1 MKIAL
6 LADLHL
12 GVKKSDLVFQ
22 QSQLRFFKNQFVPEL
37 IEKEID
43 TIVVCGDVFDTRQT
57 LNVNTENVV
66 IDLFKNVFANFK
78 VHIIVGNHDIYHTT
92 TTEVNSLKS
101 LDLLPNVTVYEK
113 PTDIEFDGNKVLMLP
128 WITNY
133 IDFDMIVLEHY
144 KYSFAHLDVV
154 GFDMGSN
161 NLSTEGL
168 YVKQIIDKIDHT
180 YTGHYHT
187 RSRRE
192 YQDGQTITYIG
203 SPYQINRGDR
213 NQARGYGILD
223 FSNGNFEWVDN
234 HESMLF
240 TKYIY
245 PDVNEE
251 KITGNQVDIEIP
263 YDKINETKKIYDLV
277 ERLNKLKPAYPV
289 NTFNGDNP
297 NETTDMEIEV
307 DQLNLLTIFKSYVD
321 QLETDMD
328 KTEIYNELV
337 KLYDTFRGVNS
348 QMKLETFEQ
357 WKAKICNGAISNLPM
372 ASAYRYADVLDYVCR
387 NLDLDKNFDSI
398 IERVTRREFGTSL
411 YEEYMETHHTDNLKR
426 QVAEEIIAVM
436 EEKIKEGIY

>member
-43 TIVVCGDVFDTRQT
+43 TIVVCGDVFDTRQS

-113 PTDIEFDGNKVLMLP
+113 PTDVEFDGNKVLMLP

-133 IDFDMIVLEHY
+133 IDFDMIVLDHY

-348 QMKLETFEQ
+348 
-357 WKAKICNGAISNLPM
+357 
-372 ASAYRYADVLDYVCR
+372 
-387 NLDLDKNFDSI
+387 
-398 IERVTRREFGTSL
+398 
-411 YEEYMETHHTDNLKR
+411 
-426 QVAEEIIAVM
+426 
-436 EEKIKEGIY
+436 